1 MLYSVA
7 GDAAFVRQEV
17 LPAIDWLR
25 RELAI
30 PDAAE
35 RAAARATNGTSSS
48 TGTGGGEDDDG
59 DVRYALFA
67 ERALEADLARAL
79 PFFDLVLWEDDFRID
94 ALHDGVAAVDGADGG
109 EGASANA
116 GNDDRRASPRVAHRV
131 KAVKARSSTG
141 GRARH
146 LVRELRGCEDPPRE

>member
-35 RAAARATNGTSSS
+35 RAAARATNGTSS
-48 TGTGGGEDDDG
+48 TGTGGGEDDD

-94 ALHDGVAAVDGADGG
+94 ALHDGVAAVD
-109 EGASANA
+109 
-116 GNDDRRASPRVAHRV
+116 
-131 KAVKARSSTG
+131 
-141 GRARH
+141 
-146 LVRELRGCEDPPRE
+146 